1 MFHVFIF
8 TVLFL
13 QNHRVYLQAHH
24 LNLFLVPFLSQQCS
38 SRSMGS
44 LRQPGS
50 SQGLHMDAQGCRNAL
65 PHPSRCFHTGKG
77 FRLIPLLSLQRKGPR
92 NLDVPFPVIAQVPAE
107 IRWDTW
113 TSKPVPNFIGQGAKI
128 PTWTMQH
135 LKHCTELLNS
145 FFWTALP
152 GARDFSKLCSTCISF
167 VWRFAII
174 KTFSF
179 TKHGQRSY

>member
-1 MFHVFIF
+1 MFHVFIL

-24 LNLFLVPFLSQQCS
+24 LNLFLVPFLSQQCL

-107 IRWDTW
+107 
-113 TSKPVPNFIGQGAKI
+113 VLVG
-128 PTWTMQH
+128 H
-135 LKHCTELLNS
+135 LDLKTCSQFHWARCQNS
-145 FFWTALP
+145 HLDHAALKTLHR
-152 GARDFSKLCSTCISF
+152 AAQFLFLDCLTRCK
-167 VWRFAII
+167 RFL
-174 KTFSF
+174 
-179 TKHGQRSY
+179 